1 MGGLIGQPQ
10 VLQIMR
16 VDGQDSTTTNNNKP
30 QPPMVSNTGPP
41 GRVGGG
47 GQYNGGG
54 GGGGG
59 GKGFQQ
65 NSYNKPG
72 EVLHGIILYS

>member
-16 VDGQDSTTTNNNKP
+16 VDGQDSTSNNTNNNKP
-30 QPPMVSNTGPP
+30 QPPVVSNMGPP

-54 GGGGG
+54 GGE